1 MISLIRQDSNRFTDG
16 FPIALYKRQ
25 GAIIHSF
32 PLEVG
37 GVRTHIITEFGVEF
51 TPNGQ
56 REEHWLLPDSS
67 ESGLRKRWPEIRGPI
82 WGPGNP
88 VTFVEFDSLIRRQ
101 SLLRRLRRPRLPRL
115 LRRGIARSRH
125 TYRTRHC
132 HHPCHQ
138 RCGR

>member
-1 MISLIRQDSNRFTDG
+1 MISPIRQDFNRFTDEI
-16 FPIALYKRQ
+16 PIFLYKRQ

-37 GVRTHIITEFGVEF
+37 GVWTHIITEFGVEF

-56 REEHWLLPDSS
+56 REENWLLPDSS

-88 VTFVEFDSLIRRQ
+88 VTFVEFDDLIRRQ
-101 SLLRRLRRPRLPRL
+101 SLLRRTRILPRL

-125 TYRTRHC
+125 TCRTRHC
-132 HHPCHQ
+132 HHPCRQ